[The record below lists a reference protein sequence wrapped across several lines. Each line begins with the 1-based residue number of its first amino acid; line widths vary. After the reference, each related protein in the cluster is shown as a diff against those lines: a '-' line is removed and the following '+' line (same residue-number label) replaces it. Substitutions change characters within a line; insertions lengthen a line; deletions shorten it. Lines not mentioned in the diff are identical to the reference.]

1 MASFD
6 INTRMDLVK
15 RRSLPV
21 TSGTYYTGRWCTMD
35 ANGNAAAAVAGSRV
49 NMLII
54 LGNEKRPDSI
64 GSSSIT
70 VQYGENLYTLN
81 TWGVGSAVTAKDM
94 LKVDSNGDLIP
105 TSAASSVAVA
115 IAESTV
121 ANSVTAG
128 LQIRSLF

>member
-6 INTRMDLVK
+6 INTRTDLVK

-21 TSGTYYTGRWCTMD
+21 SSGTYYTGRWCSMD
-35 ANGNAAAAVAGSRV
+35 ANGNAATAVANSKV

-54 LGNEKRPDSI
+54 LGNEVRPDSI
-64 GSSSIT
+64 GSASIT

-81 TWGVGSAVTAKDM
+81 TWGVGAAVTAQDM
-94 LKVDSNGDLIP
+94 LAVDSNGDLQL
-105 TSAASSVAVA
+105 TASLSAAVA

-121 ANSVTAG
+121 ASSVTAG
-128 LQIRSLF
+128 LQIRTLV